1 MHHLR
6 VRLTTVLAL
15 MWLALISANPIA
27 AQSNGNGSGNA
38 LGHDKKNPPSA
49 AATPELGSLVL
60 FGIGAAGVASYALMR
75 SRAGRR
81 QDEDQESPVSRT

>member
-6 VRLTTVLAL
+6 IRLTTVLAL
-15 MWLALISANPIA
+15 MCLALMSASPIA
-27 AQSNGNGSGNA
+27 AQSNGNGNGNGN
-38 LGHDKKNPPSA
+38 GHDKKNPPSA

-81 QDEDQESPVSRT
+81 QDEDKKSPVGQT